1 MIIVNGFQM
10 LTIIAKCSI
19 LDVAAVLDLLLNHGI
34 SYCCVGIESQ
44 FEVQFDVH
52 FKEFTESVS
61 ARLLEKKKHG
71 IQNLNFALIS
81 SMN

>member
-1 MIIVNGFQM
+1 M

-19 LDVAAVLDLLLNHGI
+19 LDVAAVLLLNHGI
-34 SYCCVGIESQ
+34 SHCCVGIEFQ

-52 FKEFTESVS
+52 FEEFTESVS

-71 IQNLNFALIS
+71 IQKLNFALIS